1 VGTNKNNIM
10 KKFIYKIRH
19 IETGKFLE
27 TDYFPQAIDKFEEV
41 IKEGKYNIWKGE
53 HPGMGNILA
62 KSHTGWKTPPRC
74 TTKDYNRIGCEV
86 VKYEIKEIEIEII
99 P

>member
-1 VGTNKNNIM
+1 MEN
-10 KKFIYKIRH
+10 FIYKIRH
-19 IETGKFLE
+19 IETGKFLK

-62 KSHTGWKTPPRC
+62 KSHPGWKTPPIC
-74 TTKDYNRIGCEV
+74 NTADYNRIGCEV
-86 VKYEIKEIEIEII
+86 VKYRLELVEII
-99 P
+99 E